1 MSLPSN
7 EDPSDRHGPWKIL
20 QRHSVYRDPW
30 MAVQKDDV
38 IRPDGLQGTY
48 STVRIKPGVCVI
60 PLDHDGFIYLTKEF
74 HYAVGRDTIEG
85 ISGGIE
91 DGESAEEAALRELQE
106 EVGVQAGTLQHLGWV
121 DPLTAALSSPTQL
134 YCATDLKLVE
144 ATPEGTEQIQRVHCS
159 LEEGIRM
166 VMESEITHGPTCTA
180 ILKLA
185 MATLSKQM
193 PNR

>member
-1 MSLPSN
+1 MSSPSS
-7 EDPSDRHGPWKIL
+7 DHPSDRHGPWQIL
-20 QRHSVYRDPW
+20 QRHAVYRDPW

-60 PLDHDGFIYLTKEF
+60 PLDRDGFIYLTKEF

-91 DGESAEEAALRELQE
+91 EGESAEAAALRELQE
-106 EVGVQAGTLQHLGWV
+106 EVGVQAGVLQHLGWV

-134 YCATDLKLVE
+134 FCATDLQLVE

-180 ILKLA
+180 ILKIA
-185 MATLSKQM
+185 MLRMEKDSTK
-193 PNR
+193 R